1 MNMSSSPSLGK
12 YSCTPAQD
20 QQARTA
26 LCSATR
32 SAARSAARCALRL
45 RDALRARSDELHNA
59 MPCQKTRK
67 CARSTSAHSALLR
80 SAPLRAPLAR
90 SAARSAARYAHA
102 LCALCSACALA
113 RALRSARAA
122 QRNAASPM
130 QPTSYYHHPTTR
142 PCD

>member
-12 YSCTPAQD
+12 YSCTPAQE

-67 CARSTSAHSALLR
+67 CAPAIGSRWAAAAKPPVTSSLELDVEASGRATQRATWDLCVASFLLACR
-80 SAPLRAPLAR
+80 QVVEANCNYAPREADPQ
-90 SAARSAARYAHA
+90 
-102 LCALCSACALA
+102 C
-113 RALRSARAA
+113 
-122 QRNAASPM
+122 QRKLS
-130 QPTSYYHHPTTR
+130 S
-142 PCD
+142 

>member
-80 SAPLRAPLAR
+80 SAPLRAPL
-90 SAARSAARYAHA
+90 HA
-102 LCALCSACALA
+102 PLRAPLA
-113 RALRSARAA
+113 RWLELRAPLA
-122 QRNAASPM
+122 QRNATLP
-130 QPTSYYHHPTTR
+130 R
-142 PCD
+142 PCNRLRTTTTPLPTALRMSTLPPPQAHS